1 MTKRLKKSEFMMAYM
16 IIITLACGVGGFF
29 FGAHYMKSSIEAEQA
44 AALEAKQKEAEKEK
58 LLREQKLYS
67 EQDFIR
73 FYYAVYAPALELKQA
88 HFDAMAN
95 WGSLDQKGRSDALKQ
110 LEKLAEQTLKELE
123 KKVPLPTSPLLTQ
136 AHANFTNSVRA
147 YLDSMER
154 IRSDQNSNAATPA
167 AIASNLTLS
176 QNSWLT
182 AQEMVYHSVAAW
194 ESAYVEKK
202 PMPQTAPATVTAAQW
217 KQYPFHYRTYLA
229 ALFMSANK
237 HWDSYNPEDLT
248 ARLDLLLA
256 SSESQTLGIT
266 DVAAAVKVLYATDA
280 VHFGDFKKL
289 NGKLYSVLNTPEIPL
304 YK

>member
-16 IIITLACGVGGFF
+16 IIITLACTVGGFF
-29 FGAHYMKSSIEAEQA
+29 FGAHYMKTSIEAEQA
-44 AALEAKQKEAEKEK
+44 AAMEAKQKEAEKEK
-58 LLREQKLYS
+58 MLREQKLYS

-73 FYYAVYAPALELKQA
+73 FYYAVYAPVLELKQA
-88 HFDAMAN
+88 HFETMAN
-95 WGSLDQKGRSDALKQ
+95 WGSLDQKARTDALKQ
-110 LEKLAEQTLKELE
+110 LEKQADQTIKDLDKT
-123 KKVPLPTSPLLTQ
+123 VPLPTSPLLAQ
-136 AHANFTNSVRA
+136 AHTQFTNSVRA
-147 YLDSMER
+147 YLDSMEN
-154 IRSDQNSNAATPA
+154 IRSAQNSNASTPA
-167 AIASNLTLS
+167 VIASGLTLA

-202 PMPQTAPATVTAAQW
+202 PMPKAAPATVSVEQW

-237 HWDSYNPEDLT
+237 QWGSYNPEDLT

-256 SSESQTLGIT
+256 STESQTLGIK
-266 DVAAAVKVLYATDA
+266 DVAAAVKVLNATDA
-280 VHFGDFKKL
+280 VHAGDFKKL
-289 NGKLYSVLNTPEIPL
+289 NGKLYSVLSTPEIPL